1 MKTSPK
7 FFSTLLLA
15 CMLTICT
22 EVSGQTNGWGK
33 TNYRG
38 HGWVENKSRPFE
50 ITKGLDGRHLALW
63 ASHGIYYDAEKMIW
77 KWQRPNLFCT
87 TEDLFTQTIVVPY
100 LMKML
105 ENAGA
110 NVFSPRERDWQKNE
124 YIVDNN
130 THTAPYFTHDAKWI
144 PTAAKG
150 FAMHQGVYYDGENPF
165 TAGTALMTTST
176 KRKASVSTASYQ
188 PNITEEGRYAVYVSY
203 QSTPESVQDAQ
214 YLVYHKGQCTE
225 YRVNQQMG
233 GGTWVYLGTFDFDKG
248 CNEFNRV
255 VVTNHSRKKGIVT
268 TDAVRFGG
276 GMGNIER
283 GGDISHM
290 PRCLEGARYYAQ
302 WAGAPYSVYSTR
314 NGENDYA
321 DDINVR
327 SLMTNWLSAGSI
339 YNPAKVGLSVPIE
352 LSLAIHSD
360 AGYDRFGHS
369 LVGSLAICTTDFND
383 GRLGSGA
390 SRMMSKD
397 FATMLLNNVTTDL
410 GKIYGTWAK
419 RYLWDRNYSET
430 RLPDMPSAILETLS
444 HQNFPDMLYGQDPN
458 FRFDMARSIYKTVLR
473 FVSEQHNERCIVQP
487 LPPMNF
493 AVEFIAKNKVKLS
506 WMPQRDE
513 LEPTAMP
520 TEFCLYTATGEASF
534 DNGKIIKG
542 TSTTIKLE
550 PGVKYNFRITAINDG
565 GESFPSETLT
575 AFHNDDDSQRILIV
589 NCFNRLSAPDI
600 VDNDSI
606 QGFNMDSDMGV
617 SYGLTAG
624 WVGRQ
629 LCFDKNGIGSES
641 ESGLGYSGN
650 EMAGHFIMGN
660 TFDYPSIHA
669 DAIKESGNYQISS
682 CSVGALLAGQVN
694 MREYDCVDIIMGLQ
708 RNVPHA
714 TRFYKT
720 FTPQLQGLVND
731 YTRHGGAL
739 LVSGSYIVSDM
750 KEPAEQAF
758 LQNTLRLT
766 PDTLVAFAPP
776 TMVNGLGLSFDIY
789 SQPNHKQITVGRADS
804 SLPAEGAICA
814 MQFDDG
820 RSAATAYK
828 GNDYRVFTM
837 TFPFECIVS
846 PNTRQKIMSGILNYL
861 LK

>member
-302 WAGAPYSVYSTR
+302 T
-314 NGENDYA
+314 
-321 DDINVR
+321 
-327 SLMTNWLSAGSI
+327 
-339 YNPAKVGLSVPIE
+339 
-352 LSLAIHSD
+352 
-360 AGYDRFGHS
+360 
-369 LVGSLAICTTDFND
+369 
-383 GRLGSGA
+383 
-390 SRMMSKD
+390 
-397 FATMLLNNVTTDL
+397 
-410 GKIYGTWAK
+410 
-419 RYLWDRNYSET
+419 
-430 RLPDMPSAILETLS
+430 
-444 HQNFPDMLYGQDPN
+444 
-458 FRFDMARSIYKTVLR
+458 
-473 FVSEQHNERCIVQP
+473 
-487 LPPMNF
+487 
-493 AVEFIAKNKVKLS
+493 
-506 WMPQRDE
+506 
-513 LEPTAMP
+513 
-520 TEFCLYTATGEASF
+520 
-534 DNGKIIKG
+534 
-542 TSTTIKLE
+542 TST
-550 PGVKYNFRITAINDG
+550 
-565 GESFPSETLT
+565 
-575 AFHNDDDSQRILIV
+575 
-589 NCFNRLSAPDI
+589 
-600 VDNDSI
+600 
-606 QGFNMDSDMGV
+606 
-617 SYGLTAG
+617 
-624 WVGRQ
+624 
-629 LCFDKNGIGSES
+629 
-641 ESGLGYSGN
+641 
-650 EMAGHFIMGN
+650 
-660 TFDYPSIHA
+660 
-669 DAIKESGNYQISS
+669 
-682 CSVGALLAGQVN
+682 
-694 MREYDCVDIIMGLQ
+694 
-708 RNVPHA
+708 
-714 TRFYKT
+714 
-720 FTPQLQGLVND
+720 
-731 YTRHGGAL
+731 
-739 LVSGSYIVSDM
+739 
-750 KEPAEQAF
+750 
-758 LQNTLRLT
+758 
-766 PDTLVAFAPP
+766 
-776 TMVNGLGLSFDIY
+776 
-789 SQPNHKQITVGRADS
+789 
-804 SLPAEGAICA
+804 CA
-814 MQFDDG
+814 
-820 RSAATAYK
+820 R
-828 GNDYRVFTM
+828 
-837 TFPFECIVS
+837 
-846 PNTRQKIMSGILNYL
+846 
-861 LK
+861 